1 MDNKVNININ
11 INIDIEVEIEE
22 GEFVTLSTQ
31 PTVVDIR
38 HSIHSTQPAVV
49 GYTLQPAVVG
59 GGGWGFSRIST
70 NEPLPLCLC

>member
-1 MDNKVNININ
+1 MYKRQ
-11 INIDIEVEIEE
+11 DIEVEIEE

-59 GGGWGFSRIST
+59 GGG
-70 NEPLPLCLC
+70 